1 MINLMNVCS
10 SRFSVCPCPH
20 LPPLSRNDVCDSPLC
35 YHAVMKIK
43 DSLYLIDI
51 IRLWGMT
58 ALKLDLRITEFIEIK
73 ICFRLKKKY
82 FFFKDIEVTAYT
94 FLGIVCVCL
103 TFRPPLYFD
112 LLIKWNI
119 ILREVH
125 RQNHHWSILPSSWW
139 LCL

>member
-1 MINLMNVCS
+1 MLTSGILRICEMINLMNVCS

-35 YHAVMKIK
+35 YHAGMKIK

-82 FFFKDIEVTAYT
+82 FFFQ
-94 FLGIVCVCL
+94 
-103 TFRPPLYFD
+103 R
-112 LLIKWNI
+112 
-119 ILREVH
+119 
-125 RQNHHWSILPSSWW
+125 HWGDGLHIFGDS
-139 LCL
+139 LCLFNISSTFVFWPTDKMKYYP